1 MKLKYIF
8 LFLFSLTQFLF
19 SQNTEVIRIVTYN
32 ILNYP
37 NNSSSR
43 NSYFK
48 QILDEISPD
57 IVVVQEMTSQYGV
70 NTFLSNVLN
79 PSFVKGAFIDGPDT
93 DNAIFYKDSLFTLVS
108 HIAIPTDLRN
118 ISQFTLYHNLTG
130 DTLIIYSVHLKASE
144 GSFEEQQRL
153 AEVNELRNVTDVLPV
168 GTNFIVLGD
177 FNIYRSSEPAY
188 QKLIEQV
195 NSGYFIDS
203 QPAGDWHNNSSYAEY
218 HTQSPCDLQSCP
230 NGGSNGGMDDRF
242 DMILISQAVKDS
254 GRVKLIDTTYTPFG
268 NDGQH
273 FNQSINEP
281 PYTVITE
288 EIADALFNSSDHL
301 PVFADF
307 DFGTVSDVEDISPSE
322 LSFNLFQNY
331 PNPFNPGTIIRYQL
345 AASSLVLL
353 KVYDILGREV
363 ITLVNEEKP
372 AGEYKVEFNAKN
384 LSSGVYIY
392 RLSTQEYNASKKLTI
407 IK

>member
-1 MKLKYIF
+1 
-8 LFLFSLTQFLF
+8 
-19 SQNTEVIRIVTYN
+19 
-32 ILNYP
+32 
-37 NNSSSR
+37 
-43 NSYFK
+43 
-48 QILDEISPD
+48 
-57 IVVVQEMTSQYGV
+57 
-70 NTFLSNVLN
+70 
-79 PSFVKGAFIDGPDT
+79 
-93 DNAIFYKDSLFTLVS
+93 
-108 HIAIPTDLRN
+108 
-118 ISQFTLYHNLTG
+118 
-130 DTLIIYSVHLKASE
+130 
-144 GSFEEQQRL
+144 
-153 AEVNELRNVTDVLPV
+153 
-168 GTNFIVLGD
+168 
-177 FNIYRSSEPAY
+177 
-188 QKLIEQV
+188 
-195 NSGYFIDS
+195 
-203 QPAGDWHNNSSYAEY
+203 
-218 HTQSPCDLQSCP
+218 
-230 NGGSNGGMDDRF
+230 
-242 DMILISQAVKDS
+242 
-254 GRVKLIDTTYTPFG
+254 LIDTTYTSFG